1 MERLSTLTRHLA
13 GGGGDGERELTFTVV
28 DAFTSSP
35 FSGNPAAV
43 VLLEPGHGL
52 STEFMQK
59 FAREMALSETA
70 YCEKLGGA
78 GGSKW
83 HLRWFTP
90 SVEVDLCGHATLA
103 SAHHIFTVYPELLD
117 ISFNTKSGVLT
128 AKKDANGSGR
138 IVLDFPEELVEA
150 ATLPAGVAAAL
161 GVSNSEVEWFGK
173 NRMDWL

>member
-13 GGGGDGERELTFTVV
+13 GSGGDGERELTFTVV

-43 VLLEPGHGL
+43 VLLEPGMLCGYIIIKIFSSSAFQLTCCLHMHAGHGL

-90 SVEVDLCGHATLA
+90 SVEVDL
-103 SAHHIFTVYPELLD
+103 
-117 ISFNTKSGVLT
+117 
-128 AKKDANGSGR
+128 
-138 IVLDFPEELVEA
+138 
-150 ATLPAGVAAAL
+150 
-161 GVSNSEVEWFGK
+161 
-173 NRMDWL
+173 